1 MMSALSAFPLLAI
14 VVIIYNVVVL
24 LSGGGVPGGA
34 PVHTLSLLSGATWSP
49 TYADLLVVLGLLLL
63 YVEIFK
69 ATRSGTG
76 SILDHLFSMLL
87 FVVCLL
93 EFIALPSFGTS
104 IFFFI
109 MMMTFIDVVAGF
121 TVGIQ
126 TARRDYGV
134 DQRL

>member
-1 MMSALSAFPLLAI
+1 MLAAFPLLAI
-14 VVIIYNVVVL
+14 VVVIYNVL
-24 LSGGGVPGGA
+24 ILFGDGA
-34 PVHTLSLLSGATWSP
+34 VGLPLATFHLLSGATWSS
-49 TYADLLVVLGLLLL
+49 TVGDLLVVMGLLLL
-63 YVEIFK
+63 YGEIFK
-69 ATRSGTG
+69 ATRSGTA

-87 FVVCLL
+87 FVICLI

-109 MMMTFIDVVAGF
+109 MMMTFIDVIAGF

-126 TARRDYGV
+126 TARRDFGV